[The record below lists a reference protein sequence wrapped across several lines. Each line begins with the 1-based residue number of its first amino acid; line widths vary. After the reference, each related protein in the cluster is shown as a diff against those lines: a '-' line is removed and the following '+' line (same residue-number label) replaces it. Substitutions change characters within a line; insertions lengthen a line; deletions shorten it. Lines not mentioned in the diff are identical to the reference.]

1 LTAIASL
8 PNVTFSFHERKI
20 DLPDLP
26 DNIYKILIIQRSLPD
41 SDQNW
46 QKTLEEIHKRGW
58 CVIAEWDDHPDLFAP
73 LIRENFDKAPW
84 ASVKHVDGVQTST
97 PKLKSIIT
105 EIRKNKKGYTTEYF
119 ENNLIE
125 IPIQLP
131 KNSKFIRIFIGAL
144 NREKESGLILEPLNK
159 ILKDFEEAQVVI
171 LHDKNLFDQIQSDR
185 KEFYPA
191 VNYDRYLAI
200 MQSCHIL
207 LAPLDESLG
216 NSCKSDLKFI
226 EASGYGLVT
235 IASPTVYESTISD
248 SVNGFIAHNQDE
260 FEAHLN
266 FLFENP
272 EKIKSIGDAAY
283 EYVKNNRLQS
293 HLTLKKLTFYK
304 KVYTTTFP

>member
-1 LTAIASL
+1 MHA
-8 PNVTFSFHERKI
+8 
-20 DLPDLP
+20 
-26 DNIYKILIIQRSLPD
+26 
-41 SDQNW
+41 
-46 QKTLEEIHKRGW
+46 
-58 CVIAEWDDHPDLFAP
+58 
-73 LIRENFDKAPW
+73 
-84 ASVKHVDGVQTST
+84 DGVQTST

-105 EIRKNKKGYTTEYF
+105 EIRTNKRSYTTEYF

-125 IPIQLP
+125 IPTQQP
-131 KNSKFIRIFIGAL
+131 KSSKFIRIFIGAL
-144 NREKESGLILEPLNK
+144 NRERESSLILEPLNK
-159 ILKDFEEAQVVI
+159 ILKNFEDAQVVI
-171 LHDKNLFDQIQSDR
+171 LHDKNLFDQIQSDK

-191 VNYDRYLAI
+191 VSYDKYLAI
-200 MQSCHIL
+200 MESCDIL
-207 LAPLDESLG
+207 LAPLDDSLG

-283 EYVKNNRLQS
+283 KYVKNNRLQS
-293 HLTLKKLTFYK
+293 HLMSKKINFYMEIYQSVFPK
-304 KVYTTTFP
+304 K